1 MLNMRI
7 IINRNLQAKTPKK
20 KRLTDWICTHGT
32 DPRARPTLA
41 GPSQPEK
48 QEKRSHTWLFLL
60 LIEITS
66 WRLFTFFR
74 RRWPNETT
82 QNCERSRKTWM
93 RETDSIVWLRPKP
106 HKAATRCKMLK
117 MHAWANQSND
127 KKHEKPWLH
136 NLHLI
141 SDAHFWKLS
150 RPCPKAQYKE
160 SAVRN
165 VKKYTTHRTCTICV
179 PQTNLNTRS

>member
-7 IINRNLQAKTPKK
+7 TINRNLQAKTPKK

-66 WRLFTFFR
+66 WRLFTFLGAVGQMR
-74 RRWPNETT
+74 PHKIVREAAKRG
-82 QNCERSRKTWM
+82 CERLTQLS
-93 RETDSIVWLRPKP
+93 DFDQP
-106 HKAATRCKMLK
+106 HKDATRCKMLK

>member
-7 IINRNLQAKTPKK
+7 TINRNLQAKTPKK

-48 QEKRSHTWLFLL
+48 QEKRPHTWLFLL

-66 WRLFTFFR
+66 WRLFTFFW

-82 QNCERSRKTWM
+82 QNCERGRKTWM
-93 RETDSIVWLRPKP
+93 RETDLIVWLRPTPQSRHALQNAENARLGKP
-106 HKAATRCKMLK
+106 MKRQERWKTMATQPTPHLRRTLLK
-117 MHAWANQSND
+117 TFSTVSQGSIQR
-127 KKHEKPWLH
+127 EC
-136 NLHLI
+136 
-141 SDAHFWKLS
+141 S
-150 RPCPKAQYKE
+150 
-160 SAVRN
+160 
-165 VKKYTTHRTCTICV
+165 T
-179 PQTNLNTRS
+179 